1 MTSPEP
7 KRLPAH
13 VLIRDLLILQLKLA
27 LDGFKD
33 VFLSPL
39 AVGAAVLDVLAGPPA
54 EGYRLYKVL
63 YWGEKFDL
71 WLNLYGATG
80 EAESSGEGLYGGS
93 RAGDS
98 TLIGRLE
105 RLVKGYEE
113 PEEPEPSDEP
123 DTSGDGPRRD

>member
-1 MTSPEP
+1 MTATDP
-7 KRLPAH
+7 KPIPSS

-33 VFLSPL
+33 VMLSPL
-39 AVGAAVLDVLAGPPA
+39 AIGATVLDVLAGPPP

-71 WLNLYGATG
+71 WLNLYGATSG
-80 EAESSGEGLYGGS
+80 AESSGEGLYGGS
-93 RAGDS
+93 RAGDN

-105 RLVKGYEE
+105 KLVKGFEE
-113 PEEPEPSDEP
+113 PEGGSDEP
-123 DTSGDGPRRD
+123 RKKDG